1 MGPVKNQGNHEVC
14 WALVLAELVS
24 VVRYV
29 RGHDRVKVDY
39 SIQDIVDFTNK
50 EERRLRKD
58 TGHYCY
64 PWYIHSG
71 LEYVKRCG
79 VQREEDRPFQ
89 VNSCTKNVAP
99 RDPLSKLTYI
109 SKVIHLRTIED
120 TLTVL
125 HEHPVAAEIPI
136 FVPEYTNIGNKIYR
150 GPTTSS
156 SVFTS
161 MHAVNII
168 GAATE
173 ENGEKNVYVRS
184 SHGETLGVNGNLKV
198 SIEIMMMCLTPDIGN
213 EFGKY
218 PRSLID
224 MVVYPET
231 CPESG
236 IIDVDPPEHC
246 IISIF

>member
-50 EERRLRKD
+50 EERWLRKD
-58 TGHYCY
+58 TGRYCY

-136 FVPEYTNIGNKIYR
+136 FVPEYTNIGNVSLSLLLNFELTNLI
-150 GPTTSS
+150 
-156 SVFTS
+156 V
-161 MHAVNII
+161 

-198 SIEIMMMCLTPDIGN
+198 SIEIMMMCLIPDIGN

-231 CPESG
+231 CPDSG

-246 IISIF
+246 IINIF

>member
-14 WALVLAELVS
+14 WALVSAELVS

-64 PWYIHSG
+64 PW
-71 LEYVKRCG
+71 
-79 VQREEDRPFQ
+79 
-89 VNSCTKNVAP
+89 
-99 RDPLSKLTYI
+99 
-109 SKVIHLRTIED
+109 TIED

-136 FVPEYTNIGNKIYR
+136 FVPEYTNIENKIYR

-173 ENGEKNVYVRS
+173 ENGEKYVYVRS

-198 SIEIMMMCLTPDIGN
+198 SIEIMMMCLTPGVW
-213 EFGKY
+213 E
-218 PRSLID
+218 
-224 MVVYPET
+224 
-231 CPESG
+231 
-236 IIDVDPPEHC
+236 
-246 IISIF
+246 ISTVLNRYVCLSPNMP

>member
-1 MGPVKNQGNHEVC
+1 MADQGCLLTVPTSLKEDQWLKPMGPVKNQGNHEVC

-50 EERRLRKD
+50 EERWLRKD
-58 TGHYCY
+58 TGRYCY

-99 RDPLSKLTYI
+99 QNI
-109 SKVIHLRTIED
+109 SWSYY
-120 TLTVL
+120 
-125 HEHPVAAEIPI
+125 
-136 FVPEYTNIGNKIYR
+136 FVVSVYEY
-150 GPTTSS
+150 
-156 SVFTS
+156 
-161 MHAVNII
+161 HAVNII

-198 SIEIMMMCLTPDIGN
+198 SIEIMMMCLIPDIGN

-231 CPESG
+231 CPDSG

-246 IISIF
+246 IINIF